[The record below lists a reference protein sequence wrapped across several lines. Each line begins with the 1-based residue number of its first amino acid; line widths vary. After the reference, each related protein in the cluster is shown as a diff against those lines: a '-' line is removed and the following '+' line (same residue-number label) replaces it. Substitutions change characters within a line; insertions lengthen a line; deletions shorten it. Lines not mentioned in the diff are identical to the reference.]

1 MIKKLIKVSQSV
13 YQMGKYSSLPYATA
27 QLFSMHGF
35 FDKMSDKTYISML
48 YRLFFKFRRKL
59 NLENPRTLTEK
70 LQWLKLYDH
79 RDFYPNMGDKCEVKK
94 IVADRVGAEHVIP
107 TLGVYN
113 SFDEIDFDALPE
125 QFVLKCTHD
134 SGGLYFCKDRST
146 FDKKEARAF
155 LNRRLEST
163 PFMQSREFAYRDV
176 KPRIIAEPF
185 MPELGNL
192 DSVEYKVTCFNGKVN
207 FITVCTGIAH
217 GRFEDRKNDFFDRDW
232 NFLPFRTVYYE
243 NSGIDYKKPENLDE
257 IITFCEKIADGIP
270 YVRVDFYLLDGK
282 IYFGETTFYTWG
294 GFIHFTPEEW
304 DYKLGSMIELPEKHI

>member
-1 MIKKLIKVSQSV
+1 
-13 YQMGKYSSLPYATA
+13 
-27 QLFSMHGF
+27 MHGF
-35 FDKMSDKTYISML
+35 FDKMSDKTYLSML

-59 NLENPRTLTEK
+59 NLENPQTLTEK

-79 RDFYPNMGDKCEVKK
+79 RDFYPNMVDKCEVKK

-146 FDKKEARAF
+146 FDKEEARAF

-304 DYKLGSMIELPEKHI
+304 DYKLGSMVELPEKHI